1 MLSNFHVYVALFNP
15 ELLLS
20 VVFLSEE
27 QLRYD
32 GIASVIVTLY
42 AVPFID
48 ASFLIVIV

>member
-32 GIASVIVTLY
+32 GIASSTVTLY
-42 AVPFID
+42 AIPPPMLDI
-48 ASFLIVIV
+48 LIV